1 MGLESPRHYNRL
13 QISVSEQ
20 LRQKV
25 DTYADMMGISSSEAG
40 RHLLLRGL
48 EQVQIIVNA
57 QESSNTLK
65 SMVEC
70 MDRGLAIE
78 EKEPKKKG
86 RKQVEGLVTPPQ
98 RSKNETN
105 LGVIHDVFEDG
116 FPHD

>member
-25 DTYADMMGISSSEAG
+25 DDYAEMMGISASEAG

-48 EQVQIIVNA
+48 EQVQNIVNA
-57 QESSNTLK
+57 QQSNDVLK
-65 SMVEC
+65 GMVEC
-70 MDRGLAIE
+70 LDRGMALE
-78 EKEPKKKG
+78 EKQSKKKG

-105 LGVIHDVFEDG
+105 PVVIHDVFEDA